1 VSSHHEPVLKNVGD
15 VSTDC
20 QQIKA
25 QRQQQK
31 VVDLLIGEAEGG
43 EACNASPTITR
54 FQVARKP

>member
-31 VVDLLIGEAEGG
+31 AVDLLIGEAEGG
-43 EACNASPTITR
+43 EACNASSTITR
-54 FQVARKP
+54 FLVARKP